1 MRPDAS
7 AARPTVALASVVLP
21 YVTDATPEVGE
32 VVRIA
37 RLGVAVDGL
46 GRGIRPGVQ
55 LISRGI
61 RPRARRSTDW

>member
-1 MRPDAS
+1 VLSYVADA
-7 AARPTVALASVVLP
+7 APGG
-21 YVTDATPEVGE
+21 GE

-37 RLGVAVDGL
+37 GLGVAVAGL
-46 GRGIRPGVQ
+46 GRGMCPDVQ

>member
-7 AARPTVALASVVLP
+7 AVRPAAALVSVVLP
-21 YVTDATPEVGE
+21 YVIDAAPEVGE

-37 RLGVAVDGL
+37 GLGVAVEGL
-46 GRGIRPGVQ
+46 GRGIRPDVQ